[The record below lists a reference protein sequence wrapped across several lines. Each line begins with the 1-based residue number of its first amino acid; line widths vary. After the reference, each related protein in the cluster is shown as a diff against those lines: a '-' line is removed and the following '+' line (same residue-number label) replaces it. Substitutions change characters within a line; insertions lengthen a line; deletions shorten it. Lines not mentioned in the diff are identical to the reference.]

1 MYKHLKLNEE
11 TKSLIKSSLNIE
23 ENILNL
29 GLNKW
34 KNKLNELK
42 KEHKISTEKFV
53 SKFNKGELGDDK
65 KWFEWMFAYKAY
77 NHVKEKLNLVKGI
90 TYDL

>member
-1 MYKHLKLNEE
+1 MANSLKLNEE

-34 KNKLNELK
+34 KSKLKEFE
-42 KEHKISTEKFV
+42 KEHQISTEKFV

-65 KWFEWMFAYKAY
+65 KWFEWIFAYKAC
-77 NHVKEKLNLVKGI
+77 NHIKEKLDLVKGI
-90 TYDL
+90 AI

>member
-1 MYKHLKLNEE
+1 MANHLKLNEE
-11 TKSLIKSSLNIE
+11 TKSLIKSGLNIE

-34 KNKLNELK
+34 KNKLKEFE

-53 SKFNKGELGDDK
+53 SKFNEGKLGDDK

-90 TYDL
+90 SI

>member
-1 MYKHLKLNEE
+1 MAALKLNEE
-11 TKSLIKSSLNIE
+11 SKSLIRSSLIIG

-34 KNKLNELK
+34 KSKL
-42 KEHKISTEKFV
+42 KEFEKEQKISTEKFV

-65 KWFEWMFAYKAY
+65 KWFKWIFAYKAY
-77 NHVKEKLNLVKGI
+77 NHTKEKLSIMKGI
-90 TYDL
+90 NI

>member
-1 MYKHLKLNEE
+1 MTNLKLNKE

-34 KNKLNELK
+34 KSKLKGFE
-42 KEHKISTEKFV
+42 KEHKISTEAFV
-53 SKFNKGELGDDK
+53 NKFNAGKLGDDK
-65 KWFEWMFAYKAY
+65 KWFEWLFAYKAY
-77 NHVKEKLNLVKGI
+77 NHIKEKLNLVKGI
-90 TYDL
+90 TI

>member
-1 MYKHLKLNEE
+1 MTTTVKLNEE

-34 KNKLNELK
+34 KSKLKEFE

-53 SKFNKGELGDDK
+53 NKFNKGVLGDDK
-65 KWFEWMFAYKAY
+65 KWFEWIFAYKAY
-77 NHVKEKLNLVKGI
+77 NHIKEKLNLVKGI
-90 TYDL
+90 TI